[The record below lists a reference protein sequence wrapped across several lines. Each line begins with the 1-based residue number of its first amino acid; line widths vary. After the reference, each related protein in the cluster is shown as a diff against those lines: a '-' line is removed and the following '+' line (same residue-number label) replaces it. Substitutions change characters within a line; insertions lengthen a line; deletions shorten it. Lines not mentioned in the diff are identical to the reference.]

1 MRYLSLL
8 IRAFVPHPGVAGLPL
23 CKYYPTC
30 SEYSTLAYREFG
42 PIRGTW
48 LTLWRLLRCNPW
60 SDGGVDYPGELRPG
74 SAAGTADG
82 ARAKTPSRLRRLV
95 GPKP

>member
-8 IRAFVPHPGVAGLPL
+8 IRAFVPNPGVAGLPL

-42 PIRGTW
+42 PFRGTW
-48 LTLWRLLRCNPW
+48 MTVWRLLRCNPW
-60 SDGGVDYPGELRPG
+60 SRGGVDYPGELRP
-74 SAAGTADG
+74 
-82 ARAKTPSRLRRLV
+82 RA
-95 GPKP
+95 

>member
-1 MRYLSLL
+1 MSLL
-8 IRAFVPHPGVAGLPL
+8 IRAFVPNPGVAGLPL

-48 LTLWRLLRCNPW
+48 LTRVAALRCNPW
-60 SDGGVDYPGELRPG
+60 SERRSRLPGE
-74 SAAGTADG
+74 S
-82 ARAKTPSRLRRLV
+82 SR
-95 GPKP
+95 PKP